1 MAGKR
6 KAEAAADSVTVDRC
20 NNRSVH
26 LERADIGIRPRAGAR
41 SFHFSFCER
50 EVLLQITAGTESVA
64 AASENDAPDVV
75 IGFGFLPRLV
85 ESPVKI
91 TADGV
96 FFLRP
101 VEPDDRDMGISFF
114 INT

>member
-1 MAGKR
+1 SKR
-6 KAEAAADSVTVDRC
+6 KAEAAADSVTVDCR
-20 NNRSVH
+20 NNRFVH
-26 LERADIGIRPRAGAR
+26 LERAGVGIRPRAGAR
-41 SFHFSFCER
+41 SSHFSLCER

-85 ESPVKI
+85 ESPIKV
-91 TADGV
+91 TADGI

-101 VEPDDRDMGISFF
+101 VEPDDRNMG
-114 INT
+114 